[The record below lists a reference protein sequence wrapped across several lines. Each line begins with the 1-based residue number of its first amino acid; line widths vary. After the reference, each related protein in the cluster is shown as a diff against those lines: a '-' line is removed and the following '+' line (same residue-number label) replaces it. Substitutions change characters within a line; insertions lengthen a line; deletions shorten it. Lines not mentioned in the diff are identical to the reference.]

1 MYIDDDLTG
10 LLFTPKSI
18 EIRLILLILSFL
30 FQFVH
35 YAAGVYAADE
45 KKKGHS
51 PNLFKLSLHVYQ
63 IKFNLECHFNSND
76 LLLLPFLG
84 LYVKAFLGT
93 FYKQSH
99 HTKIFFFFISAPKWA
114 SQFVLRPGIYSSNV
128 FYCQKKIG
136 GSFRFFNRE
145 LLKLIEQIISHYI

>member
-30 FQFVH
+30 FQFVY

-99 HTKIFFFFISAPKWA
+99 HTKIFFFFISAPKWGLSICVKA
-114 SQFVLRPGIYSSNV
+114 GDLFIECFLLSKKDWRFIQV
-128 FYCQKKIG
+128 FQ
-136 GSFRFFNRE
+136 S
-145 LLKLIEQIISHYI
+145 